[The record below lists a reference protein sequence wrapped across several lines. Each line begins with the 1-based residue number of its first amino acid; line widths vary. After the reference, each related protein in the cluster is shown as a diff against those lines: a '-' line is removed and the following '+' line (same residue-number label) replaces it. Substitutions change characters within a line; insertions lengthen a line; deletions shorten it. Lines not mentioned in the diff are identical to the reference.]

1 MAFKPALCCADQ
13 SSSFGHL
20 RPPPQTSVT
29 TTRNCP
35 PLHIPHHAC
44 AVYNS
49 AQESYQTTALNDTAL
64 RQLFDQAV
72 RREAHE
78 HHTDAALASP
88 LPATGD
94 RDDYLRAWRGIDGVV
109 SVTSQDSAATAAMAK
124 ADCLILRPA
133 QSPPAQPGDRV
144 TILPL

>member
-1 MAFKPALCCADQ
+1 MSAFVTGAL
-13 SSSFGHL
+13 FLLPLVRHL
-20 RPPPQTSVT
+20 SGAARPLPF
-29 TTRNCP
+29 
-35 PLHIPHHAC
+35 L
-44 AVYNS
+44 
-49 AQESYQTTALNDTAL
+49 
-64 RQLFDQAV
+64 
-72 RREAHE
+72 
-78 HHTDAALASP
+78 TDAALASP